1 LAETWTEVWGEIE
14 NKVGTLAQ
22 KKIFWPKSHRLTV
35 MNVFATD
42 EILL

>member
-1 LAETWTEVWGEIE
+1 LDEVWGE
-14 NKVGTLAQ
+14 VGNEVGALAQ

-35 MNVFATD
+35 MNVCSTD